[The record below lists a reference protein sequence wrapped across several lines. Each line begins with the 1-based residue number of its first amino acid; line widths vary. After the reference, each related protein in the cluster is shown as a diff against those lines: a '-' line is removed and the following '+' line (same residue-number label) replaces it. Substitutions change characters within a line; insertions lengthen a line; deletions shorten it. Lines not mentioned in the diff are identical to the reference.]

1 MHLSYYNHHR
11 THMERDHLPPVR
23 SAEPEQV
30 ETLKLSEV
38 VIKSHVGGLVKSFE
52 RKAA

>member
-1 MHLSYYNHHR
+1 
-11 THMERDHLPPVR
+11 MERDHLPPMR
-23 SAEPEQV
+23 STEPEQV

-38 VIKSHVGGLVKSFE
+38 VVKSHIGGLVTSFE